1 MMDTRCILVD
11 GSSFFYRAFHALPPL
26 VNSKG
31 QPTGAIYGVASMLKK
46 LLTQYQPEYM
56 AVIFDAPGKNFRNH
70 IYPEYKAHRPPT
82 PEDLKSQYQPLVQL
96 IEKLGIPVFAFPDV
110 EADDVI
116 GTLTKQAE
124 RIDLP
129 VCIATSD
136 KDFAQMVSNKVSLYN
151 SMSEQWLDPAGILN
165 KYTIHPHQF
174 IDYLCLIGDTSDNV
188 PGVPKCGPKTAAK
201 WLQSYE
207 TLENIVIHANDI
219 SGKVGEYLRLTIPF
233 FDISKQLV
241 TIRCNL
247 DLPIHIEN
255 LKLSAPDEAGIYQMA
270 QELEFKTWLKQ
281 RPQTPITPTIPIIKQ
296 EFKII
301 EKVSELD
308 VWLKQYIQPDTSLIV
323 DTETDSL
330 DAIQANLVGISLCT
344 NDHNSCYIPLQHHR
358 TENCDMF
365 ETLKCLKPILENP
378 KIKKVGQNLKY
389 DYHIFHNVGIHL
401 QGIESDTML
410 ESYVLD
416 SAATRHDLATLA
428 KKYLSRDSISYE
440 DVAGKGVKQIS
451 FADVDVTRAAEYSC
465 EDAVLT
471 YQLHDYFSKRLSAVE
486 KELVSQIE
494 IPLMQV
500 LADMERYGVA
510 IDCPLLEQQSIVLKQ
525 KLQQLQQE
533 AWSLAGQ
540 EFNLQSPKQ
549 LAEIFYDKMQLPV
562 VAKTPK
568 GQPSTAEDVLQT
580 LAADYPL
587 PAVILAHR
595 RLSKLV
601 STYIDALPKR
611 INPES
616 GRVHTSFNQAV
627 TSTGRLS
634 SSDPNLQNIPIRTEE
649 GRMIRRAFIA
659 RPEHSLVTADY
670 SQIELRIMAH
680 LSQDPL
686 LLKAFNNNHDIHQ
699 ATASEI
705 FDVALNE
712 VSKDQRR
719 HAKTINFG
727 LIYGMSAFGLAKQL
741 NVSRSEAQLYI
752 NRYFDRYA
760 GVLQY
765 MEKAKKMAH
774 ENGYV
779 KTILGR
785 RLYLPDIHEKNV
797 GKVKAAERVAINA
810 PMQGSAAELIKKAM
824 VSIAKWLQENPEIR
838 AYMMLQVHDE
848 LVFEVHQQD
857 VERFKEK
864 LKHEMEHAMD
874 LSVPM
879 IVNIGQG
886 QNWEEAH

>member
-56 AVIFDAPGKNFRNH
+56 AVIFDAPGKNFRND

-96 IEKLGIPVFAFPDV
+96 IETLGIPVFAFPGV

-124 RIDLP
+124 QMQLP

-136 KDFAQMVSNKVSLYN
+136 KDFAQMVSDKVCLYN
-151 SMSEQWLDPAGILN
+151 SMSEQWLDPEGVLN
-165 KYTIHPHQF
+165 KYTIHPNQF

-201 WLQSYE
+201 WLQSYQ
-207 TLENIVIHANDI
+207 TLDNIVTHANEI
-219 SGKVGEYLRLTIPF
+219 TGKVGEYLRSTIPF

-241 TIRCNL
+241 TINCSL

-255 LKLSAPDEAGIYQMA
+255 LKPSTPNEDGIFQLA
-270 QELEFKTWLKQ
+270 QELEFKTWLKNHTATSIKPVAKQ
-281 RPQTPITPTIPIIKQ
+281 DFQIIKQ
-296 EFKII
+296 IH
-301 EKVSELD
+301 ELEN
-308 VWLKQYIQPDTSLIV
+308 WLKQHIQHDTTLIV
-323 DTETDSL
+323 DTETNSL
-330 DAIQANLVGISLCT
+330 DAIRAELVGISLCT
-344 NDHNSCYIPLQHHR
+344 DEKNSCYIPLQHHH

-378 KIKKVGQNLKY
+378 EIKKVGQNLKY

-401 QGIESDTML
+401 KGIASDTML
-410 ESYVLD
+410 ESYVLN
-416 SAATRHDLATLA
+416 STATRHDLATLA
-428 KKYLSRDSISYE
+428 RKYLSKNSISYE
-440 DVAGKGVKQIS
+440 DVTGKGVKQIP
-451 FADVDVTRAAEYSC
+451 FADVDIHRAAEYSC
-465 EDAVLT
+465 EDVILT
-471 YQLHDYFSKRLSAVE
+471 HELHHYFSKHLNPNE
-486 KELVSQIE
+486 KQLVQEIE
-494 IPLMQV
+494 VPLMQV

-510 IDCPLLEQQSIVLKQ
+510 IDCHLLEQQSLILKER
-525 KLQQLQQE
+525 LQQLQQE
-533 AWSLAGQ
+533 AWALAGL

-549 LAEIFYDKMQLPV
+549 LAEIFYDKMQLPII
-562 VAKTPK
+562 AKTPS
-568 GQPSTAEDVLQT
+568 GQASTAEDVLQM
-580 LAADYPL
+580 LAIDYPL
-587 PAVILAHR
+587 PAIILEHR

-616 GRVHTSFNQAV
+616 GRVHTSFNQAI

-649 GRMIRRAFIA
+649 GRVIRRAFIS
-659 RPEHSLVTADY
+659 RSEHCLVTADY

-686 LLKAFNNNHDIHQ
+686 LLKAFNNNHDVHQ

-705 FDVALNE
+705 FDIPLEQVN
-712 VSKDQRR
+712 KDQRR

-752 NRYFDRYA
+752 NRYFERYA
-760 GVLQY
+760 GVFQY
-765 MEKAKKMAH
+765 MEKAKQMAH
-774 ENGYV
+774 DHGYV
-779 KTILGR
+779 ETLLGR
-785 RLYLPDIHEKNV
+785 RLYLPDIHDKNV

-824 VSIAKWLQENPEIR
+824 VSISQWLQSNSQIR
-838 AYMMLQVHDE
+838 AHMMLQVHDE
-848 LVFEVHQQD
+848 LVFEVHVQD
-857 VERFKEK
+857 AEQFKSK
-864 LKHEMEHAMD
+864 LKQEMEHAMQ

-879 IVNIGQG
+879 LVNIGQG